1 MPQSVSFDPVA
12 DRYDEAHIIPPYA
25 MPVIARGFLHL
36 AELPPDGTLL
46 EIGIGTGRI
55 GLPLLAEGA
64 NVTGVD
70 ISARMVE
77 RLYAKYEAMRQAEP
91 RHIWGSLATQMTD
104 ITALPFPS
112 GTFDAAIAVHVLHLV
127 PEWRRAL
134 DEALRVVKPGGAFL
148 LGQEQ
153 RDSDDVHHRVQHAW
167 TAIVEDLGYPV
178 AYPGA
183 GYSAIV
189 SEARGRGLRLD
200 EHPLTSWEVTA
211 TPLDALRWISER
223 TWSRTWAI
231 PDDVFAESVRRLTA
245 WVEREYNGA
254 LDTPHRMSISF
265 TVARIR
271 RK

>member
-1 MPQSVSFDPVA
+1 MSQSISFDPIA
-12 DRYDEAHIIPPYA
+12 DRYDDAHIIPPYA
-25 MPVIARGFLHL
+25 MPVIARGLLHL
-36 AELPPDGTLL
+36 AEIPAGGTLL

-70 ISARMVE
+70 ISERMVE

-104 ITALPFPS
+104 ITALPFPL
-112 GTFDAAIAVHVLHLV
+112 GAFDAAIAVHVLHLV
-127 PEWRRAL
+127 PEWRHAL

-153 RDSDDVHHRVQHAW
+153 RDGDDVLHRVQSSW
-167 TAIVEDLGYPV
+167 TAIVEDLGCPV
-178 AYPGA
+178 VYPGA
-183 GYSAIV
+183 GYSAV
-189 SEARGRGLRLD
+189 LNEVRGRGLRLD
-200 EHPLTSWEVTA
+200 EHLLTNWEVTA
-211 TPLDALRWISER
+211 TPRDALRWISER

-231 PDDVFAESVRRLTA
+231 PDDVFAESVRRLTV
-245 WVEREYNGA
+245 WVEREYDGA
-254 LDTPHRMSISF
+254 LDTPLRMPISF